1 MLDVEQ
7 RTEVSR
13 KSWLRKFPPPERP
26 RKITHQ
32 VACGQF
38 VQVAKEGRGHAPFH
52 HPLYAQLGS
61 LLLTAIYFA
70 GDQSEMCNEIANYI

>member
-1 MLDVEQ
+1 MLSNVQKLAGKAGSENFHRLKGHGKLLTKWLAANLCRWQ
-7 RTEVSR
+7 R
-13 KSWLRKFPPPERP
+13 
-26 RKITHQ
+26 
-32 VACGQF
+32 
-38 VQVAKEGRGHAPFH
+38 RGGATPPFH